1 MTELLKYISS
11 DVTNYLI
18 FLFTILI
25 FYMFIATIIGFTI
38 HKISVAVVMVMKV
51 IQDSKK
57 SED

>member
-1 MTELLKYISS
+1 MTELLKYISA
-11 DVTNYLI
+11 DVNNYLI
-18 FLFTILI
+18 FLVTILI

-38 HKISVAVVMVMKV
+38 NRISVAVVMVTKV